1 MWEALDP
8 CATRKSIAAGGQA
21 VGYGPGVTTTVTEY
35 NSSQRSQ
42 TLTATGAKLLTASG
56 ASSVGTVPN
65 TKQRPSRDEKKG
77 MQQAKVEAR
86 DAKKEGQ
93 VAAAEAVEEKVRSL
107 DQGLLTKCGRC
118 GKRFTCSGWYQN
130 HRDKWCESQVVKTW
144 AEQRRRRV
152 PLLLDSIDE
161 LRAAEHRARHQSLQ
175 LVEVVLRARGADP
188 EPIGIGMELTDRG
201 MVVKSVAD
209 GSVAQ
214 RTALVEE
221 GFVVASID
229 SVLPARANALS
240 GNVTATKMRIIFRR
254 PQSRIPHHG
263 SARLTYHKST
273 RYKVLPYQLE
283 WLEKNVYHD
292 GRRLSGSVRDK
303 GAHRMMK
310 AAFHNQLRTD
320 TMEVAWLPQLEIAKW
335 LVKQVKATK
344 EARTVARKEA
354 VGGGSEVTED
364 QPTMPKRARCGGQR
378 AKEVGDAKGRKGKG
392 PATIGK
398 RKGGGG
404 GGRATTKSK
413 RSEAADDDGGGSGYS
428 DEELPDFGSEEEDD
442 MEEDE

>member
-1 MWEALDP
+1 MNL
-8 CATRKSIAAGGQA
+8 KH
-21 VGYGPGVTTTVTEY
+21 VH
-35 NSSQRSQ
+35 N
-42 TLTATGAKLLTASG
+42 
-56 ASSVGTVPN
+56 
-65 TKQRPSRDEKKG
+65 
-77 MQQAKVEAR
+77 
-86 DAKKEGQ
+86 
-93 VAAAEAVEEKVRSL
+93 
-107 DQGLLTKCGRC
+107 
-118 GKRFTCSGWYQN
+118 
-130 HRDKWCESQVVKTW
+130 
-144 AEQRRRRV
+144 
-152 PLLLDSIDE
+152 
-161 LRAAEHRARHQSLQ
+161 
-175 LVEVVLRARGADP
+175 VL
-188 EPIGIGMELTDRG
+188 
-201 MVVKSVAD
+201 
-209 GSVAQ
+209 GSVWTDPTWNLH
-214 RTALVEE
+214 RRYVRGGGPTGVR
-221 GFVVASID
+221 
-229 SVLPARANALS
+229 PWRADY
-240 GNVTATKMRIIFRR
+240 ATTI
-254 PQSRIPHHG
+254 
-263 SARLTYHKST
+263 LCTYHKST

-344 EARTVARKEA
+344 GARTVARKEA

-392 PATIGK
+392 RATIGK

-404 GGRATTKSK
+404 GGKATTKSK